1 MQQRSR
7 KKFRFTVTW
16 KLAIFVFIAL
26 TLVVSTNDLLSLAG
40 LDSKY
45 TQLALSGLTAVA
57 ILILFIIVVRIV
69 IVRPLQSITE
79 TWAAL
84 AEGDSD
90 RTFTVRSHDEVG
102 AVARS
107 CRMVAAR
114 MKELIDI
121 SERIAAGDLTVEV
134 KPTSDKDTLLMAFAK
149 MADNQRNLIAKVK
162 ASAMSV
168 AEASKQLSNA
178 SEETARATQQI
189 AGTIQQIARG
199 AAEQSTSLQ
208 QTSTGM
214 EQLSNAIDQIAK
226 GSQQQAR
233 DVGEA
238 SATVKKV
245 SMAIAKVSTNAKA
258 GDEEWGSTAASA
270 AEGARKAHETVEGM
284 NKIKKA
290 MESVSVKVSDLG
302 GRSEEIGKIV
312 ATIDDIAAQ
321 TNLLALNAAIE
332 AARAGEQGRGF
343 AVVADEVR
351 KLAERSSGATKEIAG
366 LVGGIQTR
374 VREAVGAMHEGGK
387 DIEMGYKLAADAGV
401 ALDDILGRSERVGRQ
416 VEQISRAARE
426 LQELS
431 SGMVEAID
439 RINRIVEQNAAATE
453 EMMASSGAV
462 SKAVES
468 TAGVAEE
475 NSAASE
481 EVSASVEEMS
491 AQVEEVLAAAQS
503 LTDTADELERS
514 MAIFK
519 TDGGAA
525 TDKAAIGR
533 VRQPR

>member
-1 MQQRSR
+1 MKQRAG
-7 KKFRFTVTW
+7 KKSRFTVTW

-26 TLVVSTNDLLSLAG
+26 TLALFTREVLSMLGIND
-40 LDSKY
+40 KY
-45 TQLALSGLTAVA
+45 TLGALSGLTAVV
-57 ILILFIIVVRIV
+57 LLTLFIIVVRKV
-69 IVRPLQSITE
+69 VARPLKSISE
-79 TWAAL
+79 TWQAL
-84 AEGDSD
+84 AEGDSNL
-90 RTFTVRSHDEVG
+90 TFTVKSHDEIG

-107 CRMVAAR
+107 CRMVTAR

-134 KPTSDKDTLLMAFAK
+134 KPTSDRDTLLKAFGQ

-162 ASAMSV
+162 ATATSV

-178 SEETARATQQI
+178 SELTARATQQM
-189 AGTIQQIARG
+189 ASTIQQIARG
-199 AAEQSTSLQ
+199 AAEQSASLQ
-208 QTSTGM
+208 QTSNDVD
-214 EQLSNAIDQIAK
+214 QLSNAIDQIAK
-226 GSQQQAR
+226 GSEEQAK
-233 DVGEA
+233 DVEEA
-238 SATVKKV
+238 SAIVKKV
-245 SMAIAKVSTNAKA
+245 SMAIANVSTNAKA

-284 NKIKKA
+284 IKIKKA
-290 MESVSVKVSDLG
+290 MEAVSAKVSDLG

-374 VREAVGAMHEGGK
+374 VREAVGAMKEGGK
-387 DIEMGYKLAADAGV
+387 EVEVGYKLAADAGV
-401 ALDDILGRSERVGRQ
+401 ALDDILGRSQRVGRQ
-416 VEQISRAARE
+416 VEQISRAARD

-431 SGMVEAID
+431 SGMVEATD
-439 RINRIVEQNAAATE
+439 RIKRIVGQNAAATQ
-453 EMMASSGAV
+453 EMTASSGAV
-462 SKAVES
+462 SGAIES
-468 TAGVAEE
+468 TAGVAEG
-475 NSAASE
+475 NSAATE

-503 LTDTADELERS
+503 LTDTADDLKKT
-514 MAIFK
+514 MALFK
-519 TDGGAA
+519 TDEGAA
-525 TDKAAIGR
+525 TAKAAIPS
-533 VRQPR
+533 VRLPR